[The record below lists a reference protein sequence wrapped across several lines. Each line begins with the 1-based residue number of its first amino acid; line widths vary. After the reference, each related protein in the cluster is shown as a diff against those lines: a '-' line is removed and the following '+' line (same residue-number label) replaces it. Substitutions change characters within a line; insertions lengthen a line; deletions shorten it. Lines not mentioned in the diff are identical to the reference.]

1 MSANL
6 ELVRTILSG
15 WERGDW
21 SATDWAHPDIEFV
34 VADGPDR
41 RRAVGL
47 DGMTGVW
54 REFLAAWADY
64 AITPE
69 EYRELDS
76 ERVYVLLHASGRGKT
91 SGLEIMA
98 ERGANIFHISEGR
111 VTRLAIY
118 FDHRNALED
127 LGLAD

>member
-6 ELVRTILSG
+6 DLVRTVLSG

-21 SATDWAHPDIEFV
+21 SQTDWAHPEIEFV

-41 RRAVGL
+41 RHASGV
-47 DGMTGVW
+47 DGMTGLW

-64 AITPE
+64 AVRPL
-69 EYRELDS
+69 EYRELDG
-76 ERVYVLLHASGRGKT
+76 ERVYVLLHATGRGKT

-98 ERGANIFHISEGR
+98 ERGANIFHISDGR

-118 FDHRNALED
+118 FDHRKALED
-127 LGLAD
+127 LSLAE